1 MEKLHPKSF
10 ICRRIYIGKTQNYQE
25 LTLGHIK
32 MITWVSTLLHSHRST
47 TIREGQTQ
55 WWDSY
60 TSVYDFWYLAWSD
73 EFFLKYSFM
82 KNLCNTLFEFM
93 DFSFNFSLSFTL
105 QQRAQYLLN
114 LYLWIKQSLKEWLKN
129 YVNILHT
136 KLYFLSRIIK
146 RNWSDI
152 SFWHASL
159 VNFESLNFSKCNHA

>member
-60 TSVYDFWYLAWSD
+60 TSVYDFWYPQN
-73 EFFLKYSFM
+73 FFWNIASWKI
-82 KNLCNTLFEFM
+82 CTIHC
-93 DFSFNFSLSFTL
+93 
-105 QQRAQYLLN
+105 LN
-114 LYLWIKQSLKEWLKN
+114 LWILASAFALASHFGKGLNICSICTFKN
-129 YVNILHT
+129 QT
-136 KLYFLSRIIK
+136 IIK
-146 RNWSDI
+146 GMVKELCRY
-152 SFWHASL
+152 FAH
-159 VNFESLNFSKCNHA
+159 

>member
-55 WWDSY
+55 WWDFWYPQNFFWNIASWKTCAIHCWNLWILASALSVSY
-60 TSVYDFWYLAWSD
+60 TLR
-73 EFFLKYSFM
+73 
-82 KNLCNTLFEFM
+82 
-93 DFSFNFSLSFTL
+93 
-105 QQRAQYLLN
+105 QRAQYLLN
-114 LYLWIKQSLKEWLKN
+114 MYLWIKQSLKEWLKN

-136 KLYFLSRIIK
+136 KLYFFIKNNKEELIRHFLLACLFGEFRIAQ
-146 RNWSDI
+146 
-152 SFWHASL
+152 F
-159 VNFESLNFSKCNHA
+159 

>member
-60 TSVYDFWYLAWSD
+60 TSLYMIFG
-73 EFFLKYSFM
+73 
-82 KNLCNTLFEFM
+82 TH
-93 DFSFNFSLSFTL
+93 NFSLSFTL
-105 QQRAQYLLN
+105 RQRAQYVLLR
-114 LYLWIKQSLKEWLKN
+114 IKQSLKEWLKK

-136 KLYFLSRIIK
+136 KLYFFIKNNKEELIRHFLLACLFGEFRIAQ
-146 RNWSDI
+146 
-152 SFWHASL
+152 F
-159 VNFESLNFSKCNHA
+159 